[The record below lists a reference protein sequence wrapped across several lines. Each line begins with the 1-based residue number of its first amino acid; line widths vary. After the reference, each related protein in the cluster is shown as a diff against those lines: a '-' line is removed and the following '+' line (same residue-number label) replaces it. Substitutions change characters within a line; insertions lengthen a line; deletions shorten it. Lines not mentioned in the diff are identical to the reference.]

1 MILSLLKH
9 IFELMLIKN
18 ILFLISFFVMAP
30 ILFSQYWQQK
40 ADYEMEIELDVSSA
54 QFNGKQRILYTNNS
68 PETLNKVFYHLYFN
82 AFRPGSEMAERQK
95 SSLDVNRRFKV
106 IIDSIGPK
114 SYGKIQVKN
123 LKQNGILLNPFFS
136 ETILEVPLANPIL
149 PGESA
154 VLDLEFSGQVPDL
167 IRRSGKNSSEGVAFS
182 MAQWYPKLAE
192 YDIDGWNASPYLGR
206 EFHGVW
212 GNFDVKITLDKNF
225 TVAASGYLQNPE
237 DIGKG
242 YKKIK
247 RSKSKK
253 GKLTWHF
260 IAPNVHDFTW
270 AADKDYIHDI
280 YPGPNN
286 VKLHFFYKNNPSIID
301 NWKKLQPL
309 TAELMEY
316 FNSSIGDY
324 PYKQYSVVQGG
335 DGGMEY
341 AMLTLITGERKFG
354 SLVGVTAHELAHSW
368 FQNILATNEMKHE
381 WMDEGFTTYISTIA
395 TDKVL
400 KENKVFPLRN
410 AYLGYYN
417 LALSGIEQ
425 PQQTNANRYAYNY
438 AYESSAYNKGAVF
451 LSQLGYIIGKEN
463 LNTSLKIY
471 FEEFKF
477 KHPTPRD
484 FIRIAERVS
493 GILLNWYL
501 TDWTQTTN
509 TIDYKISGVSKLYNK
524 TIIDLERV
532 GMMPMP
538 LEILISFK
546 NGNKQIHYVPIGIMR
561 GEKKPY
567 VDIEWILHN
576 DWTWS
581 TPNYKLIIDSPLDS
595 IEKITIDSSNLMAD
609 IDKSN
614 NYYLNNNDP

>member
-400 KENKVFPLRN
+400 KENKIFPLRN
-410 AYLGYYN
+410 AYLGYYD

-509 TIDYKISGVSKLYNK
+509 TIDYKISGVSKLGNK